1 MAKERKPVVIGL
13 DLDRISINELES
25 IALKVQEKI
34 LDLLKKEIPIPK
46 SYDADIIVSLENKGD
61 RIEIY
66 IDIGILGELEDVID
80 YDSIL
85 QYIIRESRKYIE
97 DLLRE
102 YRIETSQ

>member
-1 MAKERKPVVIGL
+1 MAKEREPIVIGL
-13 DLDRISINELES
+13 DLDRIGINELES

-34 LDLLKKEIPIPK
+34 LDLLKKEIPISK

-97 DLLRE
+97 DLLGK
-102 YRIETSQ
+102 YRIETNQ